1 MWPNY
6 MAVFVCVNL
15 INITCCFYLSHAPL
29 SYIPFHLDEDRLRD
43 LGYDKTPD
51 FKLEVP
57 IGEPI
62 IVLLFKPILRC
73 IKSMEIL

>member
-1 MWPNY
+1 MY
-6 MAVFVCVNL
+6 S
-15 INITCCFYLSHAPL
+15 FY
-29 SYIPFHLDEDRLRD
+29 LDEDRLRE

-73 IKSMEIL
+73 IRSTEIVMIPVCF